1 MKKILFPVIVLFALT
16 VLTSGCED
24 FTSGCGDFFAKVKE
38 AFSSSKSAD
47 SPKATKKSGTQL
59 VAVRECNIRIE
70 PNNHCKILAIAAK
83 GVTFEKIGQSGN
95 WVHVK
100 LASGDTGWVF
110 KDVVKEV
117 KKGKK

>member
-1 MKKILFPVIVLFALT
+1 MKRILIPVGVLFALT
-16 VLTSGCED
+16 VLTSGCEN

-47 SPKATKKSGTQL
+47 SANATQKSGTHL
-59 VAVRECNIRIE
+59 VAVKKCNIRSE
-70 PNNHCKILAIAAK
+70 PNSNCKILAIAGT

-100 LASGDTGWVF
+100 LASGGTGWVF
-110 KDVVKEV
+110 KDLVKVVK
-117 KKGKK
+117 KQK